1 MTIRKQLFI
10 SFISSIV
17 ISTLFLL
24 ILYKMMW
31 FDVHQTLVLTAF
43 SLISSLIT
51 VMIAMTFLVPTI
63 HRLEKLNLQTQK
75 VSEGHFNIEKI
86 DIHTPRELS
95 ELNDSFHYMVERV
108 QDQMVQIQEEQTEK
122 VHMVQNLAHDLKTPL
137 ASIKSYSEA
146 LKDGVIQGQ
155 EAKRHAHQ
163 VLITQSERL
172 SQMFDDLTAVMTL
185 SDASRPQSAIQ
196 IDQLLIP
203 IFDAFQQRIEHEHRQ
218 LDLRMPKQIPRFKQ
232 DKVALERIISNLI
245 DNALKFSHSGTPIIV
260 EIEEDD
266 KHQISISVI
275 DQGIGIAKEDIPHI
289 FDRTYR
295 VEQSRNL
302 QTGGSG
308 LGLYIAQSLA
318 AQIGA
323 HIEVESELGTGTKMT
338 VRFSIIEETK

>member
-1 MTIRKQLFI
+1 
-10 SFISSIV
+10 
-17 ISTLFLL
+17 
-24 ILYKMMW
+24 
-31 FDVHQTLVLTAF
+31 
-43 SLISSLIT
+43 
-51 VMIAMTFLVPTI
+51 
-63 HRLEKLNLQTQK
+63 
-75 VSEGHFNIEKI
+75 
-86 DIHTPRELS
+86 
-95 ELNDSFHYMVERV
+95 MVERV

-122 VHMVQNLAHDLKTPL
+122 VHMIQNLAHDLKTPL

-146 LKDGVIQGQ
+146 LKDGVIRGE
-155 EAKRHAHQ
+155 EAERHAHQ

-196 IDQLLIP
+196 MDQLLIP
-203 IFDAFQQRIEHEHRQ
+203 IFDTYQQRIEQGHRQ
-218 LDLRMPKQIPRFKQ
+218 LDLRVPKQIPRFKQ

-266 KHQISISVI
+266 IHQISISVI

-302 QTGGSG
+302 QTGASG

-318 AQIGA
+318 QQIGA
-323 HIEVESELGTGTKMT
+323 HIEVESELGKGTKMT